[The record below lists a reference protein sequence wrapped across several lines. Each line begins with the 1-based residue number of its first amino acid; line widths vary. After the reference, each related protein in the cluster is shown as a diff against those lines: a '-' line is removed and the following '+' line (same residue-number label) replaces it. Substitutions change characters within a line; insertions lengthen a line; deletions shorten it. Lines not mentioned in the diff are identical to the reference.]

1 MMTWWE
7 TLRLAL
13 DAIFAH
19 RVRSVLTTLGITIGI
34 AAVTL
39 SVGMAQGATASVSSE
54 IDSLGSNLL
63 TVQGGSFM
71 GYDPSQPMPDQSA
84 MLPLSVADAEA
95 LADPTI
101 APDIAAV
108 APTINTGFDITA
120 GDVTHG
126 ASGEATSAAWL
137 DVQGRAMA
145 SGTFFTAEQEADA
158 AAVAVLGSS
167 TATQL
172 FGDPGAAVG
181 QTVSLNGNTF
191 LVSGVLEQAGGMMTS
206 DDVVVIPLPTYLE
219 RLSWGEETL
228 TSIYVKATSS
238 ENLTQAHQEAESL
251 LTARRG
257 VASADEAGIM
267 IMSQQSLVA
276 AMEQVTAALT
286 LLLGGIAAISL
297 VVGGIGV
304 MNIMLVSVQE
314 RVREIG
320 LRKALGARRRTILAQ
335 FLTEAAML
343 ALVGGALGLGVS
355 AGVAWLITAL
365 ANFPVPVS
373 VPTVIMALSVS
384 AAIGLIAGVYP
395 ASRASRLAPIDALRR
410 E

>member
-13 DAIFAH
+13 DAIVAH
-19 RVRSVLTTLGITIGI
+19 RVRSILTTLGITIGI

-54 IDSLGSNLL
+54 IGSLGSNLL
-63 TVQGGSFM
+63 TVQAGYFSNDGGQPM
-71 GYDPSQPMPDQSA
+71 DPSTMPT
-84 MLPLSVADAEA
+84 LSMEDAEA
-95 LADPTI
+95 LSDPTI
-101 APDIAAV
+101 APDIAAA
-108 APTINTGFDITA
+108 APAIQSGFELAARDTSIGTQA
-120 GDVTHG
+120 
-126 ASGEATSAAWL
+126 EATTPAWL
-137 DVQGRAMA
+137 AVQSRTLAVGE
-145 SGTFFTAEQEADA
+145 FFTPEQYDDG
-158 AAVAVLGSS
+158 AAVVVLGSNS
-167 TATQL
+167 ASQL

-181 QTVSLNGNTF
+181 QTVTANSTSL
-191 LVSGVLEQAGGMMTS
+191 LVIGVLEQSGGMMST
-206 DDVVVIPLPTYLE
+206 DDLAVIPLTTYRD
-219 RLSWGEETL
+219 RLSWGEEPIGA
-228 TSIYVKATSS
+228 IYLQATSADR
-238 ENLTQAHQEAESL
+238 LTQAHQEAAAL
-251 LTARRG
+251 LAGRRG
-257 VASADEAGIM
+257 VATSEEAGIM
-267 IMSQQSLVA
+267 IVSQQSLVQ
-276 AMEQVTAALT
+276 AMEQVTNVLT

-343 ALVGGALGLGVS
+343 ALVGGALGLALS
-355 AGVAWLITAL
+355 AGVAWLVTTL
-365 ANFPVPVS
+365 AEFPVPVS
-373 VPTVIMALSVS
+373 LPTVLLALGVS
-384 AAIGLIAGVYP
+384 AAIGLVAGSYP